1 VPTSSAETLERNASV
16 EGPNG
21 DPRTGTYKLA
31 GIGGSVLGVL
41 CEVKRGRTLLLF
53 FEEGVGFG
61 EGHGAF
67 EERGVGAGL
76 FQLLRDAAGEAEG
89 GAEDARAYADAGDA

>member
-1 VPTSSAETLERNASV
+1 M

-21 DPRTGTYKLA
+21 NPRTGTRKLA
-31 GIGGSVLGVL
+31 GIGESLLGPL
-41 CEVKRGRTLLLF
+41 HEVKRGNARERTILF

-61 EGHGAF
+61 EGHGAL

-76 FQLLRDAAGEAEG
+76 L
-89 GAEDARAYADAGDA
+89 